1 MGAIPNK
8 KFGLLLALLAV
19 LFCNQLSAQIR
30 PPTWPDV
37 PLPEGLIRN
46 ILLDNCT
53 SCHGIDDYAFF
64 ALDSEDW
71 EQLLA
76 DKHVGDNQVVI
87 SNEEKSLLLNYLS
100 SNFGADSIP
109 FPRDYVPPEI
119 TEFFN
124 NADARIFMEVRCIS
138 CHTLDTVM
146 STRRSPEGWRVSLV
160 SERERGAQLNDE
172 ELERLAEWLGR
183 ARGINLFE

>member
-1 MGAIPNK
+1 MGVNPFK
-8 KFGLLLALLAV
+8 KFGLLLAVLAV
-19 LFCNQLSAQIR
+19 LFCNQLVAQIR

-37 PLPEGLIRN
+37 PLPEGTIRN

-64 ALDSEDW
+64 ALDSAEW
-71 EQLLA
+71 ESLLA
-76 DKHVGDNQVVI
+76 EKHVGDSRI
-87 SNEEKSLLLNYLS
+87 ETSDEEKAILLQYLS
-100 SNFGADSIP
+100 SNFGSDSIP

-138 CHTLDTVM
+138 CHSLDPIM
-146 STRRSPEGWRVSLV
+146 SNRRSPEGWRVLLV
-160 SERERGAQLNDE
+160 NERERGAKLNDE

>member
-1 MGAIPNK
+1 MGDSSNK
-8 KFGLLLALLAV
+8 NFGLMLVLLAL
-19 LFCNQLSAQIR
+19 LFCNQLVAQIR

-37 PLPEGLIRN
+37 PLPEGPIRN

-64 ALDSEDW
+64 ALDSAEW
-71 EQLLA
+71 EAMLA
-76 DKHVGDNQVVI
+76 EKHEGDSQVTI
-87 SNEEKSLLLNYLS
+87 SSEEKAVLISYLS
-100 SNFGADSIP
+100 SNFGPDSIP

-138 CHTLDTVM
+138 CHSLDPIM
-146 STRRSPEGWRVSLV
+146 SSRRSPEGWRVLLV